1 MLCDYLVPVTLL
13 LHCTLSGESP
23 QAHQLVQVSKSKV
36 MLGINN
42 WDYLAVS
49 SVGQLHVADDSGL
62 FSQY

>member
-42 WDYLAVS
+42 RDYLAVS
-49 SVGQLHVADDSGL
+49 SQHVADDSGL